1 MVRSQCHFGSIES
14 LHAHVGGAECYVHMV
29 SPGAC
34 GPRPG
39 SPLPAWFLAWLRA
52 EFDAGDTVVY
62 GLEAVGARDD
72 NDDSSMEVEA
82 RLPAGGAATVVVI

>member
-1 MVRSQCHFGSIES
+1 MVRSQRHFGSIEA
-14 LHAHVGGAECYVHMV
+14 LYAHVGGRHGYVHLV
-29 SPGAC
+29 AARAG

-62 GLEAVGARDD
+62 GLEAVRVRDD
-72 NDDSSMEVEA
+72 ADMEVDA
-82 RLPAGGAATVVVI
+82 RLPAGGAATVVVV